1 MDQGE
6 RIYVPDKDICMQACS
21 SSTTLV
27 LDEEILFKVIAHPL
41 PNLTLCGGG
50 GGGGDMLQTIKL
62 SQTDRQPQR
71 QSDSSILRLLNFVWS
86 GIKKTHIQ
94 YL

>member
-50 GGGGDMLQTIKL
+50 GGGGGYATDNKVISNRQTATETK
-62 SQTDRQPQR
+62 
-71 QSDSSILRLLNFVWS
+71 
-86 GIKKTHIQ
+86 
-94 YL
+94 